1 MSEHRAR
8 SPGAR
13 SVLECARDS
22 TALAVPQALLPNLKN
37 FVSRP
42 ALFESLLQFDVP
54 LALPYNGRVSNDANG
69 SVNASTRYCAVFG
82 HPIVHSASPAM
93 QNAGLASLGLN
104 WRYLA
109 FDVHP
114 DHLRPA
120 IEGARLMGFIG
131 VNLTVPHKLLAL
143 NMVDVLDDQ
152 ARTWGAV
159 NTIVFETPDRSGY
172 WVALGAMKSLPER
185 EVRSRG
191 FNTDAD
197 AIVQAL
203 KEAFAWESLRGA
215 SVLLLGAGGAARA
228 AALRLAREGVS
239 ALYLVNRTQARAVEL
254 AADLAKSCP
263 GFVAVQGYPSASVDL
278 VINATSL
285 GLRSEDP
292 LPIDAQW
299 LQARRPRFVYDM
311 IYRPMETGL
320 LRAAR
325 SAGCRAANGAG
336 MLLHQG
342 TRALELWTGR
352 PAPVGVM
359 RAALEKNLY
368 G

>member
-1 MSEHRAR
+1 MHLPAIPGVSNAR
-8 SPGAR
+8 LKIWCR
-13 SVLECARDS
+13 LRCAC
-22 TALAVPQALLPNLKN
+22 
-37 FVSRP
+37 
-42 ALFESLLQFDVP
+42 ALFWVTLQFEVP
-54 LALPYNGRVSNDANG
+54 PTLPYNERVSNDASD

-82 HPIVHSASPAM
+82 HPIGHSASPAM
-93 QNAGLASLGLN
+93 QNAGLAALGLN

-131 VNLTVPHKLLAL
+131 LNLTVPHKLPAL
-143 NMVDVLDDQ
+143 DMVDVLDEQ

-159 NTIVFETPDRSGY
+159 NTIVFETRDRSGP
-172 WVALGAMKSLPER
+172 WVPLGATETPPER

-191 FNTDAD
+191 CNTDAD

-215 SVLLLGAGGAARA
+215 SVLLLGAGGAART

-239 ALYLVNRTQARAVEL
+239 ALYLVNRTQARAAEL
-254 AADLAKSCP
+254 AADLAISCP
-263 GFVAVQGYPSASVDL
+263 GVVVVQGYPSTSVDL

-285 GLRSEDP
+285 GLKAEDP
-292 LPIDAQW
+292 LPIDPQW

-325 SAGCRAANGAG
+325 SAGCRALNGAG

-352 PAPVGVM
+352 PAPVEVM
-359 RAALEKNLY
+359 RGALEKNLY

>member
-1 MSEHRAR
+1 
-8 SPGAR
+8 
-13 SVLECARDS
+13 
-22 TALAVPQALLPNLKN
+22 
-37 FVSRP
+37 
-42 ALFESLLQFDVP
+42 
-54 LALPYNGRVSNDANG
+54 VSNDADA

-82 HPIVHSASPAM
+82 HPVRHSASPAM
-93 QNAGLASLGLN
+93 QNAGLTALGLN

-120 IEGARLMGFIG
+120 IEGARRMGFVG
-131 VNLTVPHKLLAL
+131 LNLTVPHKLLAVE
-143 NMVDVLDDQ
+143 MVDVLDDQ

-159 NTIVFETPDRSGY
+159 NTIVFETRDPSGEWRPAGAGDFPPDQPS
-172 WVALGAMKSLPER
+172 
-185 EVRSRG
+185 RSRG

-197 AIVQAL
+197 ALVQAL
-203 KEAFAWESLRGA
+203 KEEFAWESLRGA
-215 SVLLLGAGGAARA
+215 TILLLGAGGAARA
-228 AALRLAREGVS
+228 AALRLAREGPA
-239 ALYLVNRTQARAVEL
+239 ALYLVNRTQARATEL
-254 AADLAKSCP
+254 AAELARSCP
-263 GFVAVQGYPSASVDL
+263 GVAAIQGYPPESADL

-285 GLRSEDP
+285 GLKAEDP
-292 LPIDAQW
+292 LPMDLAW
-299 LQARRPRFVYDM
+299 LQTRRPKFVYDM

-342 TRALELWTGR
+342 ARALELWTGR
-352 PAPVGVM
+352 PAPAGIM

>member
-1 MSEHRAR
+1 
-8 SPGAR
+8 
-13 SVLECARDS
+13 
-22 TALAVPQALLPNLKN
+22 
-37 FVSRP
+37 
-42 ALFESLLQFDVP
+42 
-54 LALPYNGRVSNDANG
+54 VSNDANV

-82 HPIVHSASPAM
+82 HPVSHSASPAM
-93 QNAGLASLGLN
+93 QNAGLADLGLN

-131 VNLTVPHKLLAL
+131 LNLTVPHKLLAL
-143 NMVDVLDDQ
+143 EMVDVLDDQ
-152 ARTWGAV
+152 ARMWGAV
-159 NTIVFETPDRSGY
+159 NTIVFETCAPSGP
-172 WVALGAMKSLPER
+172 WAPLGALEAPPGR

-197 AIVQAL
+197 ALVQAL
-203 KEAFAWESLRGA
+203 QEAFSLESLRGA

-228 AALRLAREGVS
+228 AALRLAREGVG
-239 ALYLVNRTQARAVEL
+239 ALYLVNRTQSRAAEL

-263 GFVAVQGYPSASVDL
+263 GLVTVLGYPPASVDL

-285 GLRSEDP
+285 GLKADDS
-292 LPIDAQW
+292 LPIDSQW
-299 LQARRPRFVYDM
+299 LQARRPRFVFDM
-311 IYRPMETGL
+311 IYRPMETNL
-320 LRAAR
+320 LRAAKN
-325 SAGCRAANGAG
+325 AGCRAANGAG

-342 TRALELWTGR
+342 TRALEFWNGR

>member
-1 MSEHRAR
+1 MR
-8 SPGAR
+8 
-13 SVLECARDS
+13 
-22 TALAVPQALLPNLKN
+22 T
-37 FVSRP
+37 
-42 ALFESLLQFDVP
+42 LQFDVP
-54 LALPYNGRVSNDANG
+54 PPLPYKERVSNDANV

-82 HPIVHSASPAM
+82 HPVAHSASPAM
-93 QNAGLASLGLN
+93 QNAGLAALGLN

-120 IEGARLMGFIG
+120 IEGARRMGFIG
-131 VNLTVPHKLLAL
+131 LNLTVPHKLPAL
-143 NMVDVLDDQ
+143 EMVDVLDDE
-152 ARTWGAV
+152 ARKWGAV
-159 NTIVFETPDRSGY
+159 NTIVFETRDGSGP
-172 WVALGAMKSLPER
+172 WVSLGAGDAPGGP

-197 AIVQAL
+197 ALVQAL
-203 KEAFAWESLRGA
+203 QEAFALESLRGA

-228 AALRLAREGVS
+228 AALRLAREGLS
-239 ALYLVNRTQARAVEL
+239 ALYLVNRTQARAAQL
-254 AADLAKSCP
+254 AADLAESCP
-263 GFVAVQGYPSASVDL
+263 GVVALEGYPSASVDL

-285 GLRSEDP
+285 GLKTEDP
-292 LPIDAQW
+292 LPLDPQW
-299 LQARRPRFVYDM
+299 LQAHRPRFVYDM

-320 LRAAR
+320 LRAAKK
-325 SAGCRAANGAG
+325 AGCRAANGAG

>member
-1 MSEHRAR
+1 
-8 SPGAR
+8 
-13 SVLECARDS
+13 
-22 TALAVPQALLPNLKN
+22 
-37 FVSRP
+37 
-42 ALFESLLQFDVP
+42 
-54 LALPYNGRVSNDANG
+54 
-69 SVNASTRYCAVFG
+69 
-82 HPIVHSASPAM
+82 M
-93 QNAGLASLGLN
+93 QNAGLAALGLN

-120 IEGARLMGFIG
+120 IEGAKVMGFIG
-131 VNLTVPHKLLAL
+131 LNLTVPHKLLAL
-143 NMVDVLDDQ
+143 DMVDVVDDQ
-152 ARTWGAV
+152 ARMWGAV
-159 NTIVFETPDRSGY
+159 NTIVFETRTASGQ
-172 WVALGAMKSLPER
+172 WVPLGATDAPPTER

-203 KEAFAWESLRGA
+203 KEAFALDSLRGA

-228 AALRLAREGVS
+228 AALRLAREGIS
-239 ALYLVNRTQARAVEL
+239 QLFLVNRTEARAAAL
-254 AADLAKSCP
+254 AHDLAKHSS
-263 GFVAVQGYPSASVDL
+263 GVNVVLGYPRDPVDL

-285 GLRSEDP
+285 GLKTEDA
-292 LPIDAQW
+292 LPIDMTW
-299 LQARRPRFVYDM
+299 LQTRHPRFVYDM

-325 SAGCRAANGAG
+325 KAGCQAANGAG
-336 MLLHQG
+336 MLLYQG

-352 PAPVGVM
+352 PAPLEVM

>member
-1 MSEHRAR
+1 LQIE
-8 SPGAR
+8 
-13 SVLECARDS
+13 
-22 TALAVPQALLPNLKN
+22 LLP
-37 FVSRP
+37 V
-42 ALFESLLQFDVP
+42 
-54 LALPYNGRVSNDANG
+54 LAYKQRVSNDAND
-69 SVNASTRYCAVFG
+69 SVNASTRFCAVFG
-82 HPIVHSASPAM
+82 HPIRHSASPAM
-93 QNAGLASLGLN
+93 QNAGLAALGLN

-120 IEGARLMGFIG
+120 IEGARRMGFIG
-131 VNLTVPHKLLAL
+131 LNLTVPHKLLAL
-143 NMVDVLDDQ
+143 EMVDVVDDQ
-152 ARTWGAV
+152 ARVWGAV
-159 NTIVFETPDRSGY
+159 NTVVFETRDRSGQ
-172 WVALGAMKSLPER
+172 WAPVGGLDAPPDQ

-203 KEAFAWESLRGA
+203 QEAFAWESLRGA
-215 SVLLLGAGGAARA
+215 TVLLLGAGGAARA
-228 AALRLAREGVS
+228 AALRLAREGVA

-254 AADLAKSCP
+254 AAEIAKSWP
-263 GFVAVQGYPSASVDL
+263 GLASVQGYPSASVDL

-285 GLRSEDP
+285 GLKAEDP
-292 LPIDAQW
+292 LPIDLQW

-320 LRAAR
+320 LRTAR
-325 SAGCRAANGAG
+325 NAGCRTANGAG

-342 TRALELWTGR
+342 TRSLELWTGR
-352 PAPVGVM
+352 PAPVQVM

>member
-1 MSEHRAR
+1 
-8 SPGAR
+8 
-13 SVLECARDS
+13 
-22 TALAVPQALLPNLKN
+22 
-37 FVSRP
+37 
-42 ALFESLLQFDVP
+42 
-54 LALPYNGRVSNDANG
+54 VSNDAND

-82 HPIVHSASPAM
+82 HPIRHSASPAM
-93 QNAGLASLGLN
+93 QNAGLAALGLN

-120 IEGARLMGFIG
+120 IEGAKRMGFIG
-131 VNLTVPHKLLAL
+131 LNLTVPHKLLAL
-143 NMVDVLDDQ
+143 EMVDVLDDQ

-159 NTIVFETPDRSGY
+159 NTIVFEMCNPSGQ
-172 WVALGAMKSLPER
+172 WVPLGTSDAPPGA
-185 EVRSRG
+185 EVCSRG

-203 KEAFAWESLRGA
+203 REEFGWESLLGA
-215 SVLLLGAGGAARA
+215 TILLLGAGGAARA
-228 AALRLAREGVS
+228 AGLRLAREGLA
-239 ALYLVNRTQARAVEL
+239 ALYLVNRTQTRAAEL
-254 AADLAKSCP
+254 AAEIAKSCP
-263 GFVAVQGYPSASVDL
+263 GTLIVPGYPSESVDL

-285 GLRSEDP
+285 GLKAEDP
-292 LPIDAQW
+292 LPIDLTW

-352 PAPVGVM
+352 PAPVRVM

>member
-1 MSEHRAR
+1 
-8 SPGAR
+8 
-13 SVLECARDS
+13 
-22 TALAVPQALLPNLKN
+22 
-37 FVSRP
+37 
-42 ALFESLLQFDVP
+42 
-54 LALPYNGRVSNDANG
+54 
-69 SVNASTRYCAVFG
+69 
-82 HPIVHSASPAM
+82 M
-93 QNAGLASLGLN
+93 QNAGLSALGLN

-120 IEGARLMGFIG
+120 IDGARRMGFIG
-131 VNLTVPHKLLAL
+131 LNLTVPHKLLAL
-143 NMVDVLDDQ
+143 DMVDEVDEQ
-152 ARTWGAV
+152 ARSWGAV
-159 NTIVFETPDRSGY
+159 NTIVFETANAAGQWIP
-172 WVALGAMKSLPER
+172 VGANESAPQG

-203 KEAFAWESLRGA
+203 KEAFDLTGLRGM

-228 AALRLAREGVS
+228 AALRLARENL
-239 ALYLVNRTQARAVEL
+239 AAICLVNRTESKVAEL
-254 AADLAKSCP
+254 AAEIAKTSP
-263 GFVAVQGYPSASVDL
+263 ALRVVSGYPQRAVDI

-285 GLRSEDP
+285 GLKAG
-292 LPIDAQW
+292 DAVPVDTQW
-299 LQARRPRFVYDM
+299 LHARRPKFVYDM

-325 SAGCRAANGAG
+325 AAGCKTANGAG

-342 TRALELWTGR
+342 ARALELWTGR
-352 PAPVGVM
+352 PAPVEVM
-359 RAALEKNLY
+359 REALRKNLY

>member
-1 MSEHRAR
+1 
-8 SPGAR
+8 
-13 SVLECARDS
+13 
-22 TALAVPQALLPNLKN
+22 
-37 FVSRP
+37 
-42 ALFESLLQFDVP
+42 LQFDVRP
-54 LALPYNGRVSNDANG
+54 DLPYNENVSNDA
-69 SVNASTRYCAVFG
+69 SEPVNASTRYCAVFG
-82 HPIVHSASPAM
+82 HPVAHSASPAM
-93 QNAGLASLGLN
+93 QNAGLAALGLN

-120 IEGARLMGFIG
+120 IEGARRMGFIG
-131 VNLTVPHKLLAL
+131 LNLTVPHKLLAL
-143 NMVDVLDDQ
+143 EMVDIVDDQ
-152 ARTWGAV
+152 ARAWGAV
-159 NTIVFETPDRSGY
+159 NTIVFETRDRAGQ
-172 WVALGAMKSLPER
+172 WVPLGAIEAPPER

-203 KEAFAWESLRGA
+203 KEAFAVETLRGL

-228 AALRLAREGVS
+228 AALRLVREGLS
-239 ALYLVNRTQARAVEL
+239 ALHLVNRTEARAAEL
-254 AADLAKSCP
+254 AGELAKSCP
-263 GFVAVQGYPSASVDL
+263 GVIVSQGCPSVSVDL

-285 GLRSEDP
+285 GLRVEDP
-292 LPIDAQW
+292 LPIDGQW
-299 LQARRPRFVYDM
+299 LKAHRPRFVFDM

-325 SAGCRAANGAG
+325 NAGCRAANGAG

-352 PAPVGVM
+352 PAPVGIM

>member
-1 MSEHRAR
+1 
-8 SPGAR
+8 
-13 SVLECARDS
+13 
-22 TALAVPQALLPNLKN
+22 
-37 FVSRP
+37 
-42 ALFESLLQFDVP
+42 
-54 LALPYNGRVSNDANG
+54 LPYNQRVSNDADD
-69 SVNASTRYCAVFG
+69 SINASTRYCAVFG
-82 HPIVHSASPAM
+82 HPIRHSASPAM
-93 QNAGLASLGLN
+93 QNAGLAALGLN

-120 IEGARLMGFIG
+120 IEGARRMGFIG
-131 VNLTVPHKLLAL
+131 LNLTVPHKLLAL
-143 NMVDVLDDQ
+143 EMVDALDEQ

-159 NTIVFETPDRSGY
+159 NTIVFETRAGSSQWESVGGLEVPPDG
-172 WVALGAMKSLPER
+172 

-191 FNTDAD
+191 LNTDAD

-203 KEAFAWESLRGA
+203 KEEFALESLRGA
-215 SVLLLGAGGAARA
+215 TVLLLGAGGAARA
-228 AALRLAREGVS
+228 AALRLAREGLA
-239 ALYLVNRTQARAVEL
+239 ALYLVNRTQARAAEL
-254 AADLAKSCP
+254 AVELAKSCP
-263 GFVAVQGYPSASVDL
+263 GVVTVQGYPSEAVDL

-285 GLRSEDP
+285 GLKAEDP
-292 LPIDAQW
+292 LPIDLQW
-299 LQARRPRFVYDM
+299 LQMRRPRFVYDM

-325 SAGCRAANGAG
+325 SAGCRAANGVG

-342 TRALELWTGR
+342 MRALELWTGR
-352 PAPVGVM
+352 PAPVRIM